1 MPTTTTQDFEGGAAG
16 WPLKVQTLL
25 EAVLV
30 LSGEHELD
38 TVLRRIV
45 AGAATIAEAK
55 YAALGIYNEAGDHAH
70 VKFPRAAH

>member
-1 MPTTTTQDFEGGAAG
+1 MSAQPPTTQDFEGGAAG
-16 WPLKVQTLL
+16 WPHKVQTLL

-45 AGAATIAEAK
+45 AGAATIADAK
-55 YAALGIYNEAGDHAH
+55 YAALGIYNEAGAMESFIHH
-70 VKFPRAAH
+70 G